1 MPCFMAC
8 AFLYYSIKNDETFIA
23 INTSDTRSLIFD
35 LLIHFLAFL
44 AHKIIEADENTCFY
58 YL

>member
-8 AFLYYSIKNDETFIA
+8 AILYYSIKNDGTFIA

-35 LLIHFLAFL
+35 LLIHIRTF
-44 AHKIIEADENTCFY
+44 
-58 YL
+58 